1 MTDGE
6 LARYLAR
13 LQDAQTEADLLAI
26 EQELRA
32 QPAGRE
38 RDTLLR
44 VLNALRWRSTL
55 VG

>member
-13 LQDAQTEADLLAI
+13 LQDARTEADLEAI
-26 EQELRA
+26 ELDLRA

-44 VLNALRWRSTL
+44 VLNAMRWRWTL